1 MNAQSS
7 TGIFTRGFIIGTAI
21 NFLLFLNY
29 FILMTTMASYCMMS
43 YTDDTSIA
51 GLSASIFIV
60 GALIARFIGGP
71 LIDRI
76 GRKRI
81 LVTSTLLITLLSA
94 CYLASFSLFT
104 LMILR
109 TLHGFCYGIA
119 QTTITAVVTD
129 LVPDEHKGEGIGY
142 YMLSVTLGSA
152 IGPFIGI
159 FIIEHAS
166 FTVLFLTALGIGLL
180 CFLCSLTV
188 KSRKKPPAA
197 VLALHLSPD
206 TFLERKALPI
216 STVVAFTYLAYG
228 SLVTYLSAYATMLDL
243 VVAASFFFIVYSL
256 AMFITRPFTGKLFD
270 KRGDLPVMISGFVS
284 FVIGMAILSQATT
297 AATLLISAAF
307 CGYGVGSLQPSGLT
321 LAIQRSPAERIT
333 IANSTYFIFLDIAIG
348 IAPLAL
354 GWTIPFIGYRGMF
367 LALIGVLAFA
377 ALLYGVFRKK
387 HLL

>member
-1 MNAQSS
+1 MSTQSS
-7 TGIFTRGFIIGTAI
+7 TGIFTRGFVIGTAI

-29 FILMTTMASYCMMS
+29 FILMTTMASYCMVS
-43 YTDDTSIA
+43 YTNDTSIA
-51 GLSASIFIV
+51 GLCASIFIV
-60 GALIARFIGGP
+60 GALVARFVGGP

-81 LVTSTLLITLLSA
+81 LVVSTLLIALLSA
-94 CYLASFSLFT
+94 CYLVSFSLTT
-104 LMILR
+104 LMATR
-109 TLHGFCYGIA
+109 ALHGFCYGIA

-142 YMLSVTLGSA
+142 YMLSTTLGSA

-166 FTVLFLTALGIGLL
+166 FTILFLTALGIGIA
-180 CFLCSLTV
+180 CFLLSLTV
-188 KSRKKPPAA
+188 KSRKKPPSAA
-197 VLALHLSPD
+197 LSLHLSPD

-216 STVVAFTYLAYG
+216 STVVACTYLAYG

-243 VVAASFFFIVYSL
+243 VVAASFFFIVYS
-256 AMFITRPFTGKLFD
+256 ATMFITRPFTGKLFD
-270 KRGDLPVMISGFVS
+270 KRGDLPVMISGFIS
-284 FVIGMAILSQATT
+284 FVIGMALLSQTNSGL
-297 AATLLISAAF
+297 TLLMSAAF

-321 LAIQRSPAERIT
+321 LAIQHSPAERIT

-354 GWTIPFIGYRGMF
+354 GWTISLIGYRGMF
-367 LALIGVLAFA
+367 LVLIGVLAFA

-387 HLL
+387 KLL